1 MNKFIYLPIIIFFV
15 TTLTVSAETMQRI
28 NPDTLI
34 DSSSWGFSQVVVTP
48 ARGETVY
55 LSGQYGGD
63 QQGNIA
69 GKTVEEQM
77 TQAFN
82 NLRAAIAASGAS
94 PEHVVK
100 ITVLIVGHR
109 EKYLPQLA
117 RETHELFGDALP
129 ASTLIPVP
137 RLALDDM
144 LFEIDATLFIP
155 E

>member
-1 MNKFIYLPIIIFFV
+1 MNRYIFLPTIFLGASFAV
-15 TTLTVSAETMQRI
+15 NAETMQRI
-28 NPDTLI
+28 NPETLI
-34 DSSSWGFSQVVVTP
+34 DSSAWGFTQVVVTP
-48 ARGETVY
+48 ARGKTVY

-63 QQGNIA
+63 TEGNIV
-69 GKTVEEQM
+69 GSTVEEQM
-77 TQAFN
+77 TQAFK
-82 NLRAAIAASGAS
+82 NLKAAIAASGAG

-109 EKYLPQLA
+109 EKYLQQLA
-117 RETHELFGDALP
+117 EETQALFGDTLP

>member
-1 MNKFIYLPIIIFFV
+1 MNKIIYLLIFFFTISV
-15 TTLTVSAETMQRI
+15 TVSAETMQRI

-34 DSSSWGFSQVVVTP
+34 DSTAWGFTQVVVTP
-48 ARGETVY
+48 SKGKTVY

-63 QQGNIA
+63 SQGSIT
-69 GKTVEEQM
+69 GMTVEEQM
-77 TQAFN
+77 TTAFK
-82 NLRAAIAASGAS
+82 NLKAAIAASGAG

-117 RETHELFGDALP
+117 RETQALFGDTLP

>member
-1 MNKFIYLPIIIFFV
+1 MNRFIFLPTIFFG
-15 TTLTVSAETMQRI
+15 TSLTVSAETMQRI
-28 NPDTLI
+28 NPETLI
-34 DSSSWGFSQVVVTP
+34 DSSAWGFTQVVVTP
-48 ARGETVY
+48 KKGKTVY

-63 QQGNIA
+63 PQGNIV
-69 GKTVEEQM
+69 GETVEEQM
-77 TQAFN
+77 TQSFK
-82 NLRAAIAASGAS
+82 NLKAAIAASGAG

-100 ITVLIVGHR
+100 ITVLIVGHS
-109 EKYLPQLA
+109 EKYLPQLTE
-117 RETHELFGDALP
+117 ETLALFGDTLP